1 MKEILVKN
9 QAELDKIR
17 VVNFDE
23 TLTIESESEL
33 TLNFK
38 IAVYGKLINKTK
50 LFCSYFNNKV
60 LECFG
65 ATAAIE
71 NYGNAIVINFGT
83 ATVINSGTATA
94 TIENSGNGTATIK
107 NYGNATVINFGNA
120 TATIKNYGNGTVK
133 NSGNGTAT
141 IENFGNATATI
152 ENSGNTTV
160 INYDNGTATIKNSG
174 NATVINYDNWTA
186 TIENFGNATATI
198 KNSGNATVIN
208 YDNGTATIENF
219 DNGTATIE
227 SSGNATVKILKNLS
241 KLILNLKDFSIG
253 ILSSNI
259 KVKVK
264 VKKSKTATLI
274 KQKQLNY
281 FQKYNIKIIKG
292 KCVLYK
298 KVSSDFKTQENTI
311 NETLWEI
318 GKTITHKNWNPTE
331 SECGEG
337 KFHACATPH
346 FCNEFRNNFGDRY
359 IAISVKIADTYEWK
373 NGNYPTKIAFRE
385 GKVLYECDIN
395 GKKIINK
402 EVK

>member
-71 NYGNAIVINFGT
+71 NYGNAIVINYGT
-83 ATVINSGTATA
+83 ATVINS
-94 TIENSGNGTATIK
+94 N
-107 NYGNATVINFGNA
+107 NA
-120 TATIKNYGNGTVK
+120 
-133 NSGNGTAT
+133 
-141 IENFGNATATI
+141 
-152 ENSGNTTV
+152 TV

-174 NATVINYDNWTA
+174 NATVINSDNGTA
-186 TIENFGNATATI
+186 TIKNYGNATATI
-198 KNSGNATVIN
+198 KNYGNA
-208 YDNGTATIENF
+208 TATIENF
-219 DNGTATIE
+219 GSATATIE
-227 SSGNATVKILKNLS
+227 SSGNAIVKILKNLS

-253 ILSSNI
+253 ILSFN
-259 KVKVK
+259 VKVK

-318 GKTITHKNWNPTE
+318 GKTITHKNWNPTK

-337 KFHACATPH
+337 KFHACATPR

>member
-71 NYGNAIVINFGT
+71 NYGNAIVINYGT
-83 ATVINSGTATA
+83 ATVINSGNATV
-94 TIENSGNGTATIK
+94 INYDNGTATIK
-107 NYGNATVINFGNA
+107 NYGNATVINYDNGTATIKNFVNA
-120 TATIKNYGNGTVK
+120 TATIE
-133 NSGNGTAT
+133 NSNNATAT
-141 IENFGNATATI
+141 IENFGNATARI
-152 ENSGNTTV
+152 ESSGNATV

-174 NATVINYDNWTA
+174 NATVINSDNGTATIKNYGNATATIENYGNATA
-186 TIENFGNATATI
+186 TIENFGSA
-198 KNSGNATVIN
+198 
-208 YDNGTATIENF
+208 
-219 DNGTATIE
+219 TATIE
-227 SSGNATVKILKNLS
+227 SSGNAIVKILKNLS

-253 ILSSNI
+253 ILSFNI
-259 KVKVK
+259 KVK

-318 GKTITHKNWNPTE
+318 GKTITHKNWNPTK

-337 KFHACATPH
+337 KFHACATPR